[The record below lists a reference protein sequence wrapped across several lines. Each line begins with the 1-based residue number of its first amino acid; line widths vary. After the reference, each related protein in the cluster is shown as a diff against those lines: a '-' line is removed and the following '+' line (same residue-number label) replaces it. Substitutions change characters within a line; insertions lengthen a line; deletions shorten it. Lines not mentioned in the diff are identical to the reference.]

1 MTNVKELSPENTI
14 NIEAAAWVAK
24 LDSGDMSEAEQT
36 ALKAWV
42 ARSPKHKRQLYF
54 LANMWDGIDTMW
66 NEEILSTPEKSG
78 LRAALWE
85 KSRGALAMAATITL
99 VFFGLFMLNDQ
110 GHDEVQNIVYSSQI
124 GGQRT
129 VSLDDGST
137 ISLNTDTQ
145 VEILFSKNKRKVR
158 LLKGEALFEV
168 AKDKSR
174 PFLVYAGSG
183 VVRAVGTAF
192 LVQLH
197 AKNIEVTVTE
207 GQVELASYKQDGGDV
222 DMKEM
227 PIEEPQVLAKLDAGQ
242 YAEFSTEV
250 KKITPIT
257 LEEMEKN
264 LSWQHGQIIFDGERL
279 DKVVEDINRYT
290 ELEIIVSDA
299 QTKKFL
305 ISGFFLTSD
314 VKAILTS
321 LETGFGI
328 DVEYSES
335 GKVYLSANK

>member
-14 NIEAAAWVAK
+14 NLEAAAWVAK
-24 LDSGDMSEAEQT
+24 LDSGDMSEAAQT

-42 ARSPKHKRQLYF
+42 SRSPKHKRQLYF
-54 LANMWDGIDTMW
+54 LANMWDGIDDMW
-66 NEEILSTPEKSG
+66 NEEILSTPEKSE
-78 LRAALWE
+78 LREAFWE
-85 KSRGALAMAATITL
+85 KSRGALAMAASIIL
-99 VFFGLFMLNDQ
+99 VFLSLFMINDQ
-110 GHDEVQNIVYSSQI
+110 GRDEVLNIVYTSHI
-124 GGQRT
+124 GEQKIVT
-129 VSLDDGST
+129 LDDGST

-168 AKDKSR
+168 TKDKSR

-192 LVQLH
+192 VVQLH
-197 AKNIEVTVTE
+197 AKKVEVTVTE
-207 GQVELASYKQDGGDV
+207 GRVELSTYKQGGGDV

-227 PIEEPQVLAKLDAGQ
+227 LAENPQVLATLDAGQ
-242 YAEFSTEV
+242 YAEFNTVIETIV
-250 KKITPIT
+250 PIEK
-257 LEEMEKN
+257 EEIERN
-264 LSWQHGQIIFDGERL
+264 LSWQHGQVIFDGERL

-299 QTKKFL
+299 QAKKIL
-305 ISGFFLTSD
+305 ISGYFLTSD
-314 VKAILTS
+314 VKVILRS

-328 DVEYSES
+328 NVEYTES
-335 GKVYLSANK
+335 GKVYLSTNI